1 MRRVARR
8 HVCLDATH
16 VCLSRQAR
24 DVLFRDSVAA
34 CGGAI
39 FGGRGALV
47 ALTRAAVRSCVAIDG
62 GAIYLAG
69 GQGMLWLERVR
80 HGVVACCAYICGSY
94 FLVVKTPTPYVRAR
108 SGSTGVRQ
116 AAARIYMWQFLPRG

>member
-1 MRRVARR
+1 MRRASRR
-8 HVCLDATH
+8 HVCLDASR

-47 ALTRAAVRSCVAIDG
+47 ALTRAAVRGCAAIDG

-69 GQGMLWLERVR
+69 GQGVLWLERVR
-80 HGVVACCAYICGSY
+80 HE
-94 FLVVKTPTPYVRAR
+94 LLL
-108 SGSTGVRQ
+108 
-116 AAARIYMWQFLPRG
+116 AARVCVAVTSSCLRRPILTSGRALARRGCVKLLRVYMWQFLPRG